1 MTTLTFAEKIQESGL
16 ERWDSVEGTVFKE
29 TTKGALV
36 SFSNDCGESF
46 TGFAYTSLP
55 IGSNVLCSIRKI
67 FLEDEFIILS
77 VDSVLEAAA

>member
-16 ERWDSVEGTVFKE
+16 ERWDCVEGTVFKE

-36 SFSNDCGESF
+36 SFSNECGECF
-46 TGFAYTSLP
+46 IGFAYTFLP
-55 IGSNVLCSIRKI
+55 VGANVLCSIRKI

-77 VDSVLEAAA
+77 VDSVLEAT

>member
-1 MTTLTFAEKIQESGL
+1 MTTLTFAKKIQSSGL

-29 TTKGALV
+29 TSKGALV
-36 SFSNDCGESF
+36 SFSNECGEHF

-55 IGSNVLCSIRKI
+55 VGSNVLCSIRKI

-77 VDSVLEAAA
+77 VDSVLKVAA

>member
-1 MTTLTFAEKIQESGL
+1 MTTKTFVEKIENSGF

-29 TTKGALV
+29 TSKGALV
-36 SFSNDCGESF
+36 SFSNECGEHF
-46 TGFAYTSLP
+46 IGFAYTSLP

-77 VDSVLEAAA
+77 VDSVLKAVA